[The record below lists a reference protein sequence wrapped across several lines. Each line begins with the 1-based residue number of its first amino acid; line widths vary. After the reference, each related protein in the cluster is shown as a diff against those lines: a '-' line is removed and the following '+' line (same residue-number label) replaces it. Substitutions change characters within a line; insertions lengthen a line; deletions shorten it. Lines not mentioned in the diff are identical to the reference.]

1 MRSLALRPARLLT
14 LSLALA
20 ALALSPACS
29 SGGSSDDDNTDS
41 GGGGGGVDAG
51 GADSGGGG
59 GGGLMTIFEIQSSD
73 ASKTCTDNDF
83 VNGQSV
89 SIEAVVATGFDYP
102 GGGNKGLYVQDK
114 MGGPWAGLFAVVDT
128 DDTLLDDLAIGDEV
142 TLGGRLVEAFCVTRL
157 EVDSAKKGGTS
168 SVSTTTVDLDDIG
181 EAVSGADKEQWESV
195 LVQIKDL
202 VVSEPNPEFGG
213 KGRGDMW
220 VGVDENDKALLVSPG
235 LDSDFSYYLK
245 DDDKYVV
252 KAKKGDAIGSIT
264 GIVTFAFDQWRII
277 PVDEDAV
284 AGISGGGGGGGDYK
298 LMTVKEIQESDT
310 SLKCKPDGFTNG
322 PDVEVKGLTIV
333 SAMEQG
339 SVDGIFAQDDS
350 GAWNGV
356 YLQGDKGDDLF
367 KDLQPGDVVDVKG
380 SIVDFYCMTQIAVDE
395 LTLAGKAAGMPEA
408 VTVTFA
414 DIGEAV
420 ADADKEQWEGVLVTI
435 SDVTASTINPKLGD
449 DKSHG
454 DFYVGTNDS
463 DEGLMISPGLANSFA
478 VEDPEDV
485 WTVSVNKGD
494 EFASITGVMRYSF
507 EIWRLVPLDDDAM
520 VSK

>member
-41 GGGGGGVDAG
+41 GSGGGGVDAG
-51 GADSGGGG
+51 GADSGGG

-89 SIEAVVATGFDYP
+89 TIEAVVATGFDYP

-181 EAVSGADKEQWESV
+181 EAVSGADKEQWE
-195 LVQIKDL
+195 
-202 VVSEPNPEFGG
+202 
-213 KGRGDMW
+213 
-220 VGVDENDKALLVSPG
+220 
-235 LDSDFSYYLK
+235 
-245 DDDKYVV
+245 
-252 KAKKGDAIGSIT
+252 
-264 GIVTFAFDQWRII
+264 
-277 PVDEDAV
+277 
-284 AGISGGGGGGGDYK
+284 
-298 LMTVKEIQESDT
+298 
-310 SLKCKPDGFTNG
+310 
-322 PDVEVKGLTIV
+322 
-333 SAMEQG
+333 
-339 SVDGIFAQDDS
+339 
-350 GAWNGV
+350 
-356 YLQGDKGDDLF
+356 
-367 KDLQPGDVVDVKG
+367 
-380 SIVDFYCMTQIAVDE
+380 
-395 LTLAGKAAGMPEA
+395 
-408 VTVTFA
+408 
-414 DIGEAV
+414 
-420 ADADKEQWEGVLVTI
+420 GVLVTI